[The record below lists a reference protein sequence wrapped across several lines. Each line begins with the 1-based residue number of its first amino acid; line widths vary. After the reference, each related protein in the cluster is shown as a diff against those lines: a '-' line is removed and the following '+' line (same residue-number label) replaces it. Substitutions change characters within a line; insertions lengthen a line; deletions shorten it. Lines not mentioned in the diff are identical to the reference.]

1 MYVYSCVIYNS
12 GSTVIIMSFSFV
24 IDDDLCLV
32 SPEKKKDYYITADS
46 EISMSTTNL
55 STILQLIVVQHP
67 GSKQ

>member
-1 MYVYSCVIYNS
+1 VTGHYVCLIYNS
-12 GSTVIIMSFSFV
+12 GSTVIIMSISFV

-32 SPEKKKDYYITADS
+32 SPDKKNYYIAAGC